1 MEMKWLPTSAPKIV
15 VIFPTKN
22 EEETIENVISNT
34 EKSQHAP
41 QVIVIDAYSSD
52 RTAEL
57 AQNAGGKVIQQE
69 AK

>member
-34 EKSQHAP
+34 EKANMLH
-41 QVIVIDAYSSD
+41 
-52 RTAEL
+52 
-57 AQNAGGKVIQQE
+57 K
-69 AK
+69 